1 MDNEINKILEI
12 CEKNGEYQGDVNN
25 EELEKL
31 RELEKEG
38 VINLITDSSGLG
50 RLGTFVQVMLKNDPI
65 IKLSGN
71 KKMAKILILLTE
83 NGDRLIMEVV
93 VQIATIFTLVF
104 TGYQVY
110 MVRKENKEKEEE
122 KKLIKNRKIEI
133 LSNDLKSNK
142 DSLSEASNQFEHNY
156 QMYLKDNNQTI
167 ESKLDTMGYY
177 ILAYV
182 NLSFID
188 KLEYT
193 KVALDNYY
201 RSSISDKHI
210 SYNTYI
216 DVINLLNIIIND
228 LSNAKIVLDSYIP
241 SYDKKLIKETRDAI
255 LYEKKTDNLE
265 LITDNFNGQGN
276 PFVINPLM
284 YYKNHLFK
292 YRHFFSY

>member
-1 MDNEINKILEI
+1 
-12 CEKNGEYQGDVNN
+12 
-25 EELEKL
+25 
-31 RELEKEG
+31 
-38 VINLITDSSGLG
+38 
-50 RLGTFVQVMLKNDPI
+50 
-65 IKLSGN
+65 
-71 KKMAKILILLTE
+71 
-83 NGDRLIMEVV
+83 MEVV
-93 VQIATIFTLVF
+93 VQIATIFTLIF

-133 LSNDLKSNK
+133 LSNELKSNK

-156 QMYLKDNNQTI
+156 QMYLKDINQSI

-182 NLSFID
+182 NISFID

-201 RSSISDKHI
+201 SSSISDKHI

-255 LYEKKTDNLE
+255 IYEKKTDNLE

-276 PFVINPLM
+276 PYVINPLM

-292 YRHFFSY
+292 YRHFFHTSDDVPILLIDAKNKLGRGSTFTETFNFEEIHKSIKELIKKIESI